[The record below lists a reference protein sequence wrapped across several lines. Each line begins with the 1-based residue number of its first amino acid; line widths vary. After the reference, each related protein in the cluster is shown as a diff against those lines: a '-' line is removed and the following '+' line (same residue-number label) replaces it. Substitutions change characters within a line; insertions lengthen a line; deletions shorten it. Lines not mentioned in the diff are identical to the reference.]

1 MHCILSLMPLFSN
14 RNVYNVFIIHMVQ
27 NASAEA
33 CLPIP
38 FENNFQE
45 ASGSQNTKWFRERS
59 QSASQI

>member
-1 MHCILSLMPLFSN
+1 MPLFSN